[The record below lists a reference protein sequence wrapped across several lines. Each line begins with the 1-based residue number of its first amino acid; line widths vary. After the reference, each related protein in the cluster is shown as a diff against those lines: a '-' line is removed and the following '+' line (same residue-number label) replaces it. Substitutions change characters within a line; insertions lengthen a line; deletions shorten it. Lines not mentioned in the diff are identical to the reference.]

1 MRKKV
6 KKKLAIILNCAILNP
21 VSERNTMTYPIMNM
35 NANETVHP
43 IDNGRVITDEVLVSC
58 CGCGCEQRISRD
70 EASEWEGT
78 LFGVDAWMCWE
89 CE

>member
-1 MRKKV
+1 MNNE
-6 KKKLAIILNCAILNP
+6 I
-21 VSERNTMTYPIMNM
+21 VS
-35 NANETVHP
+35 P
-43 IDNGRVITDEVLVSC
+43 IDNGQVITSEVIVSC

-70 EASEWEGT
+70 EANEWEGT